1 MTVINNNTTN
11 ELRVKNRLSI
21 LRKDKSVLAEALKKI
36 EENTRCQFAAA
47 VARDALWQIKKKP

>member
-11 ELRVKNRLSI
+11 ELRIKNRFAI
-21 LRKDKSVLAEALKKI
+21 LKKDKSTMAEALKKI

-47 VARDALWQIKKKP
+47 VARDALWQTKK

>member
-11 ELRVKNRLSI
+11 ELRVKNRLAI

-36 EENTRCQFAAA
+36 EQNTRCQFAAA
-47 VARDALWQIKKKP
+47 VARDALWQIK